1 MKKLIIGT
9 SVVIATA
16 LIAKKLNKKQP
27 GIQVGRIEGLDVDL
41 NLEDIADAVE
51 RQRHLERINRK
62 IKSGRIDF

>member
-9 SVVIATA
+9 SVVVATA

-27 GIQVGRIEGLDVDL
+27 GIQVGRIEGLDVAL
-41 NLEDIADAVE
+41 NLEDVASAAE

-62 IKSGRIDF
+62 MKSGRIDF